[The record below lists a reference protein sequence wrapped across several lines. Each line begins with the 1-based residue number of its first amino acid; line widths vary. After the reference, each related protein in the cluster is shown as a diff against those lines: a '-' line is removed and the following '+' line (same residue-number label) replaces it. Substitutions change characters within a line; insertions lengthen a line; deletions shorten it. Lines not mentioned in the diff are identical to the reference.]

1 MQKPPGNN
9 LRDTKLNT
17 KAGRQDN
24 SSTRYC
30 YLVVSL
36 FFLVI
41 TQLPR
46 PALAQEITLNN
57 GISINILEDRDALT
71 DLLGSAL
78 ACRLAEELMIDL
90 ERSPV
95 YTSSGTDCLVTD
107 SFSNDQN
114 ALFSD
119 ASCQQPII
127 LNEIPRLQYCMD
139 ATDNVRFGD
148 GTGLPVQPAH
158 EQWLLSPGNLFDIGA
173 ASLSGL
179 QQPYLQRVNYKQ
191 VETDR
196 GICNLE
202 MRIYRND
209 LSATDSRSMLALH
222 GGSWRARGF
231 GFFGLEMTVPRL
243 TDQGFVVFA
252 PFYRLIDTD
261 EGMPACHDATLAQVR
276 EDAADALRWVE
287 QNASLYGASDFPTVF
302 GQSAGAH
309 LATSLAV
316 DFPDRIANAVLFYPP
331 TDFTDFGLRVIDGR
345 YTNEQGLD
353 ILQAV
358 VGTTVEEFDI
368 SASPV
373 PENSFPQQV
382 VTNPTSFPPMFMLH
396 GLADELVEATHSTR
410 LCGALS
416 GDLEAVAEREF
427 WIEQGDE
434 QIVIDCDDRGSELHM
449 IRQGDHALDVCLSD
463 NILLQQLCLS
473 GPEQSRRLVADT
485 VNGAAQWAA
494 SVADVR
500 AAQLDAGEIGGV
512 GTNDGNAGSESRS
525 GGSGSS
531 FALLLVV
538 VFVAL
543 RSSSPRRRGG
553 PASRLRGDDGV

>member
-1 MQKPPGNN
+1 MQKSLCNN
-9 LRDTKLNT
+9 LRDTNLSNT
-17 KAGRQDN
+17 ADKQDN
-24 SSTRYC
+24 NKTRYC

-36 FFLVI
+36 FFIVI

-46 PALAQEITLNN
+46 PALAQTITINDN
-57 GISINILEDRDALT
+57 IPINILEDRDALT
-71 DLLGSAL
+71 GLLGSAL

-95 YTSSGTDCLVTD
+95 YTSVGTDCLVTE
-107 SFSNDQN
+107 SFSSDQN

-119 ASCQQPII
+119 ANCQQPV
-127 LNEIPRLQYCMD
+127 LVNEIPQLQYCTD

-148 GTGLPVQPAH
+148 GSGLPVQPAH
-158 EQWLLSPGNLFDIGA
+158 DQWLLSPGNLFDIGA

-191 VETDR
+191 VETER
-196 GICNLE
+196 GTCNLE

-231 GFFGLEMTVPRL
+231 GFLGLEMTVPRL

-261 EGMPACHDATLAQVR
+261 EGIPACHDATLAQVR

-287 QNASLYGASDFPTVF
+287 QNASLYGASSFPAVF

-316 DFPDRIANAVLFYPP
+316 DFPERVANAVLFYPP

-345 YTNEQGLD
+345 YTNDQGLD

-358 VGTTVEEFDI
+358 VGTTVEEFDV

-382 VTNPTSFPPMFMLH
+382 VTNPESFPPMFMLH

-416 GDLEAVAEREF
+416 GDLESVAEREF

-434 QIVIDCDDRGSELHM
+434 EIVIDCDSRGSELHM
-449 IRQGDHALDVCLSD
+449 IRQGDHALDICLSD

-485 VNGAAQWAA
+485 VNEATQWAA

-500 AAQLDAGEIGGV
+500 AAQLDAGEIGG
-512 GTNDGNAGSESRS
+512 GNNSVDSENRS
-525 GGSGSS
+525 GGSGAG
-531 FALLLVV
+531 FGLLLGVMW
-538 VFVAL
+538 FV
-543 RSSSPRRRGG
+543 RRRLNH
-553 PASRLRGDDGV
+553 PTMHQAHQAQ

>member
-1 MQKPPGNN
+1 MYKSLCNN
-9 LRDTKLNT
+9 LRDIYLNST
-17 KAGRQDN
+17 TDRQDN
-24 SSTRYC
+24 SNNRYC

-36 FFLVI
+36 FFVVI
-41 TQLPR
+41 AQLPR
-46 PALAQEITLNN
+46 PALAQATTLNDN
-57 GISINILEDRDALT
+57 ISINILEDRDALT

-78 ACRLAEELMIDL
+78 ACRFAEELMVEL

-95 YTSSGTDCLVTD
+95 YTSTGTDCQVTEG
-107 SFSNDQN
+107 FSSDQN
-114 ALFSD
+114 SLFSD
-119 ASCQQPII
+119 ASCQQPIV
-127 LNEIPRLQYCMD
+127 LNEIPRLQYCTQ
-139 ATDNVRFGD
+139 ATDNLSFGD

-158 EQWLLSPGNLFDIGA
+158 DQWLLTPGNLFDIGA

-179 QQPYLQRVNYKQ
+179 RQPYLQRVNYKQ
-191 VETDR
+191 VDTDR
-196 GICNLE
+196 GTCNLE
-202 MRIYRND
+202 MRIYKND
-209 LSATDSRSMLALH
+209 LSDTDSRSMLALH

-231 GFFGLEMTVPRL
+231 GFLGLEMTVPRL

-261 EGMPACHDATLAQVR
+261 EGPPACHGATLAQVR

-287 QNASLYGASDFPTVF
+287 QNASLYGAGDFPTVF

-316 DFPDRIANAVLFYPP
+316 DFPDRVANAVLFYPP

-358 VGTTVEEFDI
+358 VGTTAEEFDV

-382 VTNPTSFPPMFMLH
+382 VTNPASFPPVFMLH

-416 GDLEAVAEREF
+416 GDLETVAEREF
-427 WIEQGDE
+427 WLAQGDE
-434 QIVIDCDDRGSELHM
+434 AIVIDCDNRGSELHL
-449 IRQGDHALDVCLSD
+449 IRQGDHALDICLSD
-463 NILLQQLCLS
+463 NILLQQFCLS
-473 GPEQSRRLVADT
+473 GSEQSRALVADA
-485 VNGAAQWAA
+485 VNGASQWAA

-500 AAQLDAGEIGGV
+500 AAQLSAGEIGGN
-512 GTNDGNAGSESRS
+512 GGNGDDNNSVNSESRS
-525 GGSGSS
+525 GGSGAA
-531 FALLLVV
+531 FGVLLLGVML
-538 VFVAL
+538 FV
-543 RSSSPRRRGG
+543 RRRFTL
-553 PASRLRGDDGV
+553 PTSH